1 MCMLNFLIDLNIS
14 ITIVTD
20 PEGTPVNGSSNT
32 FDYPILT
39 SVSLLCM
46 AMMPDGSSVTASSYS
61 WTATNCYNRTGGI
74 HDPCFY
80 SGGRTGYN
88 ITDNSLLAPDAG
100 TVTCTATIGSASF
113 TSDPLTLRISG
124 EQPYI
129 QKSKCLLYITIRALC
144 MKS

>member
-1 MCMLNFLIDLNIS
+1 MCLFNFLIDLNINV
-14 ITIVTD
+14 IN
-20 PEGTPVNGSSNT
+20 PEGIPVNGSNNT

-46 AMMPDGSSVTASSYS
+46 ATAADESLVNVTSYS
-61 WTATNCYNRTGGI
+61 WTATNCYDRTGGVRS
-74 HDPCFY
+74 PCFY

-100 TVTCTATIGSASF
+100 TVTCTVTVDGVSF

-124 EQPYI
+124 EQ
-129 QKSKCLLYITIRALC
+129 LYT
-144 MKS
+144 